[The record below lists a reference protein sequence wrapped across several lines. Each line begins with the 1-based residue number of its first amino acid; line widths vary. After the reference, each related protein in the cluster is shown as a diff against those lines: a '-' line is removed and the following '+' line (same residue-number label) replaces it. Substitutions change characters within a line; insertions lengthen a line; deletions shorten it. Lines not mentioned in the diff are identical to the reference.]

1 LAIPLGVMA
10 ICFVAVIH
18 TAVDILCSTY
28 YLRKLMGVELRPY
41 GALVRYFFL
50 SLLACT
56 PAYFVCEQDISPW
69 LSLSV
74 GITIS
79 TMLYLGLL
87 RHDSNLKELY
97 RIMSNL
103 LPARP

>member
-1 LAIPLGVMA
+1 
-10 ICFVAVIH
+10 
-18 TAVDILCSTY
+18 
-28 YLRKLMGVELRPY
+28 MGVELRPY

-50 SLLACT
+50 SLLACM

-79 TMLYLGLL
+79 TVLYLGFL
-87 RHDSNLKELY
+87 RHDNNLKELFQ
-97 RIMSNL
+97 IVSSL
-103 LPARP
+103 IPVRP